1 MPGVIGIEVGVA
13 WIATPAGY
21 APETEVLVRV
31 REATA
36 AAARMVAL
44 APARRA
50 VPGRKTDERVVRLV
64 PAVPSRAGVVAL
76 IQRLTSELHDRRKSL
91 PGISWPG
98 AERRLPS
105 NERLKGSVPAAA

>member
-50 VPGRKTDERVVRLV
+50 VHGRKTDERVVRLV
-64 PAVPSRAGVVAL
+64 PAVPSRAGAVAL
-76 IQRLTSELHDRRKSL
+76 SSGSPASFTTGGRASLESRGPGRSGGSRRTN
-91 PGISWPG
+91 
-98 AERRLPS
+98 A
-105 NERLKGSVPAAA
+105 